1 MKSCKHTRLLP
12 CAMAVWKR
20 QGKSSA
26 IQYLL
31 NNSSLKRF
39 FIRTRHA
46 FSNHTLLTHLQIA
59 HFQSLSDEMIKNL
72 CLLIGYNRLIKFF
85 EWSAKTRHDVL
96 DIVSY
101 RRHDTI
107 FLLESSANWMWWD
120 VIYRLVKKQ
129 FQALSQEICV
139 QFFSMTDSYVCQ
151 APSVKIPR
159 CGWWEGKYNCEY
171 VSSTWGLCESHES
184 RPVSKDNKLKVILKR
199 Y

>member
-120 VIYRLVKKQ
+120 DIYRLVKKQ

-139 QFFSMTDSYVCQ
+139 QFFFYDWFLCLSSAQRENSSMWPMWRENTIVSMLVPLGAFANHTSRGRCR
-151 APSVKIPR
+151 KITNWR
-159 CGWWEGKYNCEY
+159 WF
-171 VSSTWGLCESHES
+171 
-184 RPVSKDNKLKVILKR
+184 
-199 Y
+199 